1 MAVPPFFSNHI
12 EAESAQEHLPH
23 HGREDHKTTKP
34 TKNIPQPATKTK
46 TKHSKPTQQPKP
58 VIISNTFPKLASPGP
73 PSSSSSF
80 SFRFPSWDV
89 SAFTLPL
96 FPELG
101 PDFYAA
107 GQNEHHLKATTTKI
121 PFVVFTKANKIK
133 PLTVVTVTKTSVP
146 MTTTKPFIIFTEKT
160 KLDPLPGKTASKPAI
175 STTTTA
181 EPKKSVEIA
190 TVKPFVSFGRKGP
203 TKPIVGGG
211 SGTGG
216 ALAPSTFFDNAR
228 KTTSKR
234 PSQLWSV
241 LPPLLPKNTTKSPT
255 YATTSSKRPHN
266 IKRVK
271 IPKNKVKPFVFLG
284 KKKVQTEVYK
294 VKSSVPPK
302 INSTRPTLT
311 SAKVVTTK
319 VTRRPPPVTYFKKVA
334 TTQVPKPPSIFYGDV
349 KSTSVPAKIFNVQSK
364 FTTVSTKTTTRM
376 PKTTTKRRTS
386 KPNARRKSTPKSQTT
401 TTTRVFVKKEST
413 TTSTSKPSMLVT
425 EPFFP
430 ITNSDQGGSLTVDKS
445 EKLTVTTEKSEDNS
459 DKEEENNEKTLSML
473 VSALGVPDIWD
484 VLLFGR
490 NSQVQNQSIHHTG
503 ITSMQPLE

>member
-12 EAESAQEHLPH
+12 EAGSEQEHLSH
-23 HGREDHKTTKP
+23 HGGEDHKTTKP
-34 TKNIPQPATKTK
+34 SKNIPRPATKNK
-46 TKHSKPTQQPKP
+46 TKPTKPTPQPKP
-58 VIISNTFPKLASPGP
+58 VSISSTFPKLPSPSP

-101 PDFYAA
+101 LDFYAV
-107 GQNEHHLKATTTKI
+107 GQNGHHLKRTTTKI

-160 KLDPLPGKTASKPAI
+160 KIDPLPGKTASKPAI

-181 EPKKSVEIA
+181 KPKKSVEIA
-190 TVKPFVSFGRKGP
+190 TVKPFVSFGSKGP

-216 ALAPSTFFDNAR
+216 AVAPSTFFNNAR

-241 LPPLLPKNTTKSPT
+241 LPPLLPTNTTKSPT
-255 YATTSSKRPHN
+255 YATTSSQRPPN

-294 VKSSVPPK
+294 VKSSAPQK
-302 INSTRPTLT
+302 NNSPRPTVT
-311 SAKVVTTK
+311 STKVVTTK
-319 VTRRPPPVTYFKKVA
+319 VTRRPPPITYFKKVA

-349 KSTSVPAKIFNVQSK
+349 KSTSVPVKIFNVHNK
-364 FTTVSTKTTTRM
+364 FTTVSTTTRM
-376 PKTTTKRRTS
+376 PKTTTRRRTS
-386 KPNARRKSTPKSQTT
+386 KPKARRKTTPKPQTP

-413 TTSTSKPSMLVT
+413 TTSTLKPSVLVT

-430 ITNSDQGGSLTVDKS
+430 VTNSDQGGSLTLDKS
-445 EKLTVTTEKSEDNS
+445 EKLTVTTEKSEDNNS
-459 DKEEENNEKTLSML
+459 DKEEDNEKTFSML
-473 VSALGVPDIWD
+473 VSALGVPDVWD

-490 NSQVQNQSIHHTG
+490 NSKVQNQSIHHSG

>member
-12 EAESAQEHLPH
+12 EAGSEQEHLSH
-23 HGREDHKTTKP
+23 HGAEDHKTTKP
-34 TKNIPQPATKTK
+34 TKTIPRPATKTK

-58 VIISNTFPKLASPGP
+58 VSISSTSPKLLSPSP
-73 PSSSSSF
+73 PSSSSF

-101 PDFYAA
+101 PDFHAA
-107 GQNEHHLKATTTKI
+107 GQNGHHLKATTTKI
-121 PFVVFTKANKIK
+121 PFVVFTKANKIR

-160 KLDPLPGKTASKPAI
+160 KIDPLPGKTASKPAI

-181 EPKKSVEIA
+181 KPKKSVEIA
-190 TVKPFVSFGRKGP
+190 TVKPFVSFGSKGP

-216 ALAPSTFFDNAR
+216 AVAPSTFFDNAR
-228 KTTSKR
+228 KTTSMP

-241 LPPLLPKNTTKSPT
+241 LPPLLPKNTTKSPA
-255 YATTSSKRPHN
+255 YVTTSSQRPPN

-302 INSTRPTLT
+302 INSPRPTLT
-311 SAKVVTTK
+311 FAKVVTTK

-349 KSTSVPAKIFNVQSK
+349 KSTSVPVKIFNVQNK
-364 FTTVSTKTTTRM
+364 FTTVSTTTRM

-386 KPNARRKSTPKSQTT
+386 KPNTRRKSTPISQTTT

-413 TTSTSKPSMLVT
+413 TTSTLKPSILVT

-430 ITNSDQGGSLTVDKS
+430 ITNSDQGESLTVDKS
-445 EKLTVTTEKSEDNS
+445 EKLTVATENSEDNS
-459 DKEEENNEKTLSML
+459 DKEENNEKTFSML

-490 NSQVQNQSIHHTG
+490 NSKVQSQNIHHSG